1 MPLSLYWSHD
11 SYLIAFPFNYLSRQQ
26 FQRILSSLFIFKPA
40 SIKHNKN
47 HSIPKAFEVQKL
59 ASYRIFFPF
68 VPSLNTY
75 NNGFSFTW
83 YEKGIVY
90 YKPSIFQGC
99 GCGKGLP
106 CSVCW
111 RENEA
116 VSYLNQ
122 PSFQDLLNQA
132 VEEFGYDH
140 PMGGLTIPCRE
151 DVFLDITSR
160 LMSY

>member
-1 MPLSLYWSHD
+1 MGFRLPGMRKASFTTNQASSKGAD
-11 SYLIAFPFNYLSRQQ
+11 VAKGYLAVYVGE
-26 FQRILSSLFIFKPA
+26 KM
-40 SIKHNKN
+40 K
-47 HSIPKAFEVQKL
+47 
-59 ASYRIFFPF
+59 RIFFPF